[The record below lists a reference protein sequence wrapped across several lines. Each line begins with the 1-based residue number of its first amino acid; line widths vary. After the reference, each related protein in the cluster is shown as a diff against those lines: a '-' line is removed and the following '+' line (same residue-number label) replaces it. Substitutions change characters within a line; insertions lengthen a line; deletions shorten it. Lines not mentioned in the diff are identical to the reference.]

1 MAGLWIWPFR
11 GREPPHPERVRN
23 RMANR
28 TRHGSC
34 TAILIY
40 PPNSFGPSAEKSA
53 LPSMQRIAAALV
65 WISRGIWI
73 LFLMLSPVDPHPVR
87 HSLHRSSR
95 LSI

>member
-1 MAGLWIWPFR
+1 
-11 GREPPHPERVRN
+11 
-23 RMANR
+23 
-28 TRHGSC
+28 
-34 TAILIY
+34 LIY

-73 LFLMLSPVDPHPVR
+73 LFLMLSPVDPRPVR